1 MGYTQDLWIV
11 WWRAS
16 GKKRWI
22 RGPIVPGR
30 TEAQRIGQRI
40 RQMHAAEHLLL
51 ERFRRLDVMPKAPG
65 MGELYT
71 LGGSP
76 IVKRARRRRREL

>member
-11 WWRAS
+11 WWRATVVA
-16 GKKRWI
+16 RWI

-30 TEAQRIGQRI
+30 TEAQRIGRG
-40 RQMHAAEHLLL
+40 HADHDVLL

>member
-30 TEAQRIGQRI
+30 TEAQRIGRG
-40 RQMHAAEHLLL
+40 HADHDVLL
-51 ERFRRLDVMPKAPG
+51 ERFRSLHAIPKAPG

-76 IVKRARRRRREL
+76 IVKRPRRRRRDA